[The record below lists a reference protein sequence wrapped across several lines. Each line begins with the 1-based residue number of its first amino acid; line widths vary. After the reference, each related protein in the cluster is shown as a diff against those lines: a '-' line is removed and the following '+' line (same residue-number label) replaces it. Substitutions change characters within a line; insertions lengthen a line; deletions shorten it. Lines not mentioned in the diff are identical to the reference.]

1 MQYYPD
7 DANSGLAMV
16 IFGSL
21 NENIEFTKT
30 FELYLQVMWDEPVN
44 SSLFGWFNST
54 AINLM
59 EKRVDEDIGFS
70 EMFNNKYKSD
80 NPLNNF
86 SNEFLNLFESTVE
99 NNHAENLTALKI
111 LVNLWED
118 NYPEDANMH
127 CAYVVLNI
135 KNMADDELDDRV
147 KKANELTP
155 GDKNSYPKLLT
166 LMNAV
171 CRANNI

>member
-1 MQYYPD
+1 M
-7 DANSGLAMV
+7 
-16 IFGSL
+16 
-21 NENIEFTKT
+21 
-30 FELYLQVMWDEPVN
+30 
-44 SSLFGWFNST
+44 
-54 AINLM
+54 
-59 EKRVDEDIGFS
+59 
-70 EMFNNKYKSD
+70 
-80 NPLNNF
+80 
-86 SNEFLNLFESTVE
+86 
-99 NNHAENLTALKI
+99 KI
-111 LVNLWED
+111 LVNSWED

-135 KNMADDELDDRV
+135 KNMVDDELEDRV